1 MEIFVNRIVKGRRG
15 SAMVEAAIFFPIAV
29 LVAMAVLYLMINLY
43 SQASLQAH
51 LHVTVRKEAAEEKEN
66 ARVEIVDAY
75 ARDPYRREAETVSF
89 DTAKSSRYGTEY
101 IEASCEKRFFG
112 GRLTDPNGFEMA
124 YYGRSYA
131 IDEAFRV
138 RMGEVLHG

>member
-1 MEIFVNRIVKGRRG
+1 
-15 SAMVEAAIFFPIAV
+15 MVESAIFFPIAV
-29 LVAMAVLYLMINLY
+29 LAAMAVLYLMINMY

-51 LHVTVRKEAAEEKEN
+51 LHVTVRREAAEEKEN
-66 ARVEIVDAY
+66 ARVEILDAY
-75 ARDPYRREAETVSF
+75 ARDRYRREAETVYF
-89 DTAKSSRYGTEY
+89 DTGKATRFCTEY
-101 IEASCEKRFFG
+101 IEASCEKRYFG

-138 RMGEVLHG
+138 RMGQVLHG